1 MEKCCKTGCEGGVEM
16 TDSTLHFLSN
26 LVPTFCLGL
35 VSPTHAVTF
44 SLGLSLGK
52 EAGDW
57 TNYGSDMGL
66 RKFAPMALHDMKY
79 NLIGIAVGVALSL
92 GVRRLFGW

>member
-1 MEKCCKTGCEGGVEM
+1 M

-35 VSPTHAVTF
+35 ISPTHAVTF

-57 TNYGSDMGL
+57 TNYGSDMGI
-66 RKFAPMALHDMKY
+66 RKFVPLALHDMKC
-79 NLIGIAVGVALSL
+79 NVSGMLVGFFLSW
-92 GVRRLFGW
+92 GVRKLLGW

>member
-1 MEKCCKTGCEGGVEM
+1 M

-35 VSPTHAVTF
+35 FSPSHAVTF

-57 TNYGSDMGL
+57 TNYGSDMGMNE
-66 RKFAPMALHDMKY
+66 FAPLALHDMKF
-79 NLIGIAVGVALSL
+79 NVAGILVGFFLSWVVRKLL
-92 GVRRLFGW
+92 GW